1 VETTT
6 PIPSLQAAP
15 PVAAFSPDEY
25 AARVSATRAE
35 MRRRG
40 LDLLVCVS
48 PENIYYLLGLN
59 HQGYFAFT
67 LLLLPLVGEPTLVAR
82 AMEGP
87 TIAAQAPSCVHA
99 AFGDAQDAATTAA
112 AAVADLAPSGAR
124 VGVECNGMF
133 FPIVAWEHIRQSLSD
148 RDWVDAS
155 DLVEAIRV
163 VKSPAEIALVRRAA
177 GISDRAMAAGIAT
190 AGPGV
195 TETAVAASVYRELI
209 ASGSD
214 YPGFAPC
221 IRGADILRLEHVTWR
236 DRPLPYGG
244 GLFLELSASAGRYH
258 APLTRLVHIGRQPA
272 GVARVAETALAG
284 LYEVAAQLRPGVVAG
299 DVYAAWH
306 KVVSD
311 GLGHGDYQRHHCGY
325 LVGIGFPP
333 SWVGGS
339 RVVGIRPDSDYEIRA
354 GMVFH
359 VLSWLIDQ
367 PPADYVVSDTVL
379 VTDAGSEVLTT
390 CPRDPITVQ

>member
-1 VETTT
+1 METTT
-6 PIPSLQAAP
+6 PIPSLGAAP
-15 PVAAFSPDEY
+15 PLAAFTPEEH
-25 AARVSATRAE
+25 AARIAATRAE
-35 MRRRG
+35 MRRRD
-40 LDLLVCVS
+40 LELLVVVA

-67 LLLLPLVGEPTLVAR
+67 LLLLPLRGAPVLVAR

-87 TIAAQAPSCVHA
+87 TVAAQAPQCAHA
-99 AFGDAQDAATTAA
+99 AFGDAQDAAQTAA
-112 AAVADLAPSGAR
+112 AAIADLAPTAAR
-124 VGVECNGMF
+124 IGVECSGMF
-133 FPIVAWEHIRQSLSD
+133 FPIVAWEHIRTSLAD
-148 RDWVDAS
+148 RTWIDAS

-163 VKSPAEIALVRRAA
+163 IKSPAEISLVRRAA
-177 GISDRAMAAGIAT
+177 TISDRAMAAGVAT

-221 IRGADILRLEHVTWR
+221 IRGADILRQEHVTWR

-258 APLTRLVHIGRQPA
+258 APLTRLVHIGRFPT
-272 GVARVAETALAG
+272 GVERVAETALAG
-284 LYEVAAQLRPGVVAG
+284 LREVADQLRPGTIG
-299 DVYAAWH
+299 SDVYAAWH
-306 KVVSD
+306 KVISD
-311 GLGHGDYQRHHCGY
+311 GLGHQDYQRHHCGY

-339 RVVGIRPDSDYEIRA
+339 RVVGIRPDSDYQIRA

-359 VLSWLIDQ
+359 VLSWIIDE

-379 VTDAGSEVLTT
+379 VTEAGGELLTT
-390 CPRDPITVQ
+390 YPRVPITIS